1 MPELDYLNYTNCSPY
16 KEILLVLAVKRA
28 LNPHEV
34 FEHVKEKLPYA
45 NIVEVKNALFELEQ
59 HGLLININNCFT
71 IAEEWLRN
79 LVLFLN
85 EFEELENSLTKYN
98 AMLQQKFAEEKKQ

>member
-16 KEILLVLAVKRA
+16 KEILLVLSVKQA
-28 LNPHEV
+28 MNSQQV
-34 FEHVKEKLPYA
+34 FEHVKKRLPYV
-45 NIVEVKNALFELEQ
+45 NIVEVKNALLELEL

-71 IAEEWLRN
+71 IAEDWLRN

-85 EFEELENSLTKYN
+85 EFEELEETLAKYDAILQQNLTKG
-98 AMLQQKFAEEKKQ
+98 KK